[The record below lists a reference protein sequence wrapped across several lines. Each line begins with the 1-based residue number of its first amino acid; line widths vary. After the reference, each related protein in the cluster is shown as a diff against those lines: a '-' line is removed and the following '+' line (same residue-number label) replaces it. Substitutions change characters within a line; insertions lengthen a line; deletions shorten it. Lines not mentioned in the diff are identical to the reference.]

1 MALSVNRA
9 EQRKLLNEMDKL
21 GLPASE
27 PVFEAIIAGHL
38 FARDVTSSYEALI
51 AGRREGF
58 KLHQAHSHHVA
69 AMVQTGAVDPAV
81 RTCSS
86 PPLDSTSQQP
96 LPVPALIILPCSRFM
111 PTSWRWRRKAS
122 SSSMTCSISS
132 TPSSSGCAPHSAS
145 ALMEVSYDS

>member
-86 PPLDSTSQQP
+86 PPR
-96 LPVPALIILPCSRFM
+96 SRVGFYF
-111 PTSWRWRRKAS
+111 TTTFARARADH
-122 SSSMTCSISS
+122 
-132 TPSSSGCAPHSAS
+132 PS
-145 ALMEVSYDS
+145 L